1 MANLAFAG
9 KKATQQE
16 VKKALML
23 ILADNW
29 PNAFTVDFHSDGGGH
44 ILRAI
49 VECENTDDHLDKEFK
64 DKLPPKFMGWR
75 LVILKVPIGH
85 VKVFYSS

>member
-1 MANLAFAG
+1 MASLAFSG
-9 KKATQQE
+9 KKAPQDE
-16 VKKALML
+16 ARKALML

-29 PNAFTVDFHSDGGGH
+29 PNAFTADFHSDGGGH

-49 VECENTDDHLDKEFK
+49 VECENTDEHLGKEFK

-75 LVILKVPIGH
+75 LVILKVPVGH
-85 VKVFYSS
+85 IKVFYS